1 MKFDNLELK
10 VLIQQ
15 CIENDRRAQKELFCQ
30 YAPLSM
36 GVARRYVGSSAV
48 AHDIV
53 QESMIRVF
61 HQLSKLD
68 IRNEAGFCG
77 WVSKI
82 TSREAIRWLKKQ
94 KRFVFQE
101 EMNAK
106 LFEPTLPQNHQFEK
120 EELMQLLLKLPDGY
134 RTVFNLYVIEEYSH
148 KEIGQLLEITPSA
161 SRSQLTRA
169 RALLQKMMTQKKTY
183 EKVS

>member
-1 MKFDNLELK
+1 LDFKQ
-10 VLIQQ
+10 LIKK
-15 CIENDRRAQKELFCQ
+15 CINNDRRAQKTLFYR

-36 GVARRYVGSSAV
+36 NVARRYVGSSAKSN
-48 AHDIV
+48 DIV

-61 HQLSKLD
+61 HSLSDLELQQEAQFTGW
-68 IRNEAGFCG
+68 IR
-77 WVSKI
+77 KI
-82 TSREAIRWLKKQ
+82 TSREAIRWLKKE

-101 EMNAK
+101 EMNPD
-106 LFEPTLPQNHQFEK
+106 LFEPTLPEEFNFQK
-120 EELMQLLLKLPDGY
+120 EELMQLLMKLPEGY

-148 KEIGQLLEITPSA
+148 KEISQLLEITPSA

-169 RALLQKMMTQKKTY
+169 RALLQKMMIQKNTY